1 MNKKSMYYQ
10 NIMTSLG
17 EYAINYDNE
26 HQSSLIIKGLT
37 EKEKEVLKKL
47 CINILNSLNNG

>member
-1 MNKKSMYYQ
+1 MYYQ